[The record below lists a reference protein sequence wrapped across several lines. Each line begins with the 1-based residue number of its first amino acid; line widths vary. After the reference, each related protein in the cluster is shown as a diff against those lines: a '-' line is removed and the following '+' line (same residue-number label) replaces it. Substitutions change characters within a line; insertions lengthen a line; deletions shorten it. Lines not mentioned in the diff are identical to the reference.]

1 MIEAFGDPDY
11 TDETYLY
18 SARWAINQVRANV
31 GMPDITVTGKT
42 DFIAAL
48 RNEWRVEFAFEDH
61 RFWDVRR
68 WKIGDATQR
77 RIHGVEITRTG
88 SEYTFRRKVC
98 DSLRTPKIRMSLI
111 RHCPR
116 TLLSMSVPILHG
128 ELRLIAA
135 RVSPSVRGVRFRL
148 R

>member
-68 WKIGDATQR
+68 WKIGDAAPHPR
-77 RIHGVEITRTG
+77 RGDYPHGERVYVP
-88 SEYTFRRKVC
+88 SE
-98 DSLRTPKIRMSLI
+98 SLRTTDMGRPDVSLSDPPVGTLQKSESRSAKYGLVTDPKQNSTKKSNNL
-111 RHCPR
+111 
-116 TLLSMSVPILHG
+116 
-128 ELRLIAA
+128 LRL
-135 RVSPSVRGVRFRL
+135 
-148 R
+148 